1 MDLTKTKEQLKMLID
16 ETGNEDVLNE
26 VRNILELASDDH
38 FALTDEQK
46 RELES
51 LEEQHTAGQ
60 LKTYTWEEVRQEL
73 INKLKK

>member
-26 VRNILELASDDH
+26 VRNILELASGDH